1 MPTHFKNSEGW
12 IQGWIILIQ
21 LRKEYAEWT
30 PFLESSKTDSERKWT
45 AEVNPCSFLPR
56 NSNDHLAKDLSFL
69 KLTTHTLQSSLWWNT
84 LRNLI
89 FQTALL
95 FTWCSTR
102 SQRAHEKL
110 NREHKIWMEWS
121 LAHKSSAVLERC
133 FIHSECLDFRN
144 RVSASL
150 SKEDATIFKPL

>member
-1 MPTHFKNSEGW
+1 MPTHLRMMRNSR
-12 IQGWIILIQ
+12 LNN
-21 LRKEYAEWT
+21 L
-30 PFLESSKTDSERKWT
+30 DSAQERGCR
-45 AEVNPCSFLPR
+45 VNPLPR
-56 NSNDHLAKDLSFL
+56 IKQNWLRGIELQRSTQAGLYQETEMTILLSFL
-69 KLTTHTLQSSLWWNT
+69 KLTTHTLQSSLWCNMPM
-84 LRNLI
+84 NLI
-89 FQTALL
+89 LQPALL

-133 FIHSECLDFRN
+133 FTNNECWNCRN
-144 RVSASL
+144 KVSVSL